1 MPYQNIS
8 QEITQAQYDAF
19 VVKLNELNAL
29 FTFFINLTEEERQSL
44 SKMGNSKL
52 RGCSQPHPRAGVLP
66 RLRSSD

>member
-1 MPYQNIS
+1 M
-8 QEITQAQYDAF
+8 T
-19 VVKLNELNAL
+19 KLNELKAL